1 MRRTGQAALRAAI
14 AALLLVGGPIGGAT
28 ASAAQRHRT
37 PVRAVV
43 LVSGLDS
50 ASPFSTPARS
60 CAGKEGSS
68 WGLPGGVATALK
80 RAGFS
85 VFTAPVRKG
94 TSAPP
99 APCGTP
105 TPASSGWLNSTG
117 DIDANGAALGRF
129 LAFLHRSYHV
139 DVVTLVGH
147 SDGGLWSRSAI
158 SMQTSGPTI
167 DGLVTLGTPHTG
179 SPVADI
185 GAELANLSC
194 GRSGATCTVFQ
205 KLASGLVRPLGPT
218 AVDELSSP
226 FLKTWN
232 ARQKLARCTVTA
244 IQGTAINPP
253 PLRPPQPS
261 LSGYYLPADGLVGRS
276 SAADQPAKALDGT
289 TIPAAAISRLVNG
302 GAFPVYHTPQLGTPS
317 ELDDAAVNAAIVK
330 ALRRQSPACAGTRRR
345 QAVTLA
351 VRLNSTSG
359 TGSRGGALGVSA
371 KGDLVVAPPGAKLSC
386 GTASLT
392 ASPLLPV
399 PLLKTYV
406 TGYCGRLRS
415 SATALL
421 LHTTTSTVTLTLNGT
436 ALTVA
441 TRQVRA
447 LTVEALRRGAWV
459 RVPLKRGRGTVP
471 GGNLVELRLTGRTAG
486 GAAVSGWAPMNG

>member
-1 MRRTGQAALRAAI
+1 MRRTGQAFGAAI
-14 AALLLVGGPIGGAT
+14 AALLLAGGPIIGAT
-28 ASAAQRHRT
+28 ASATQRHRT

-60 CAGKEGSS
+60 CDGKEGSS

-85 VFTAPVRKG
+85 VYTAPVRKG
-94 TSAPP
+94 ASAPP
-99 APCGTP
+99 AACA
-105 TPASSGWLNSTG
+105 TPAPGPSDWLNSTG
-117 DIDANGAALGRF
+117 DVDANGAALGRF
-129 LAFLHRSYHV
+129 LAFLHQRYHV

-158 SMQTSGPTI
+158 SMHPAGLTI
-167 DGLVTLGTPHTG
+167 DGLITLGTPHTG
-179 SPVADI
+179 SPVADV
-185 GAELANLSC
+185 GSELANLSC
-194 GRSGATCTVFQ
+194 GRSGAACTIFQ
-205 KLASGLVRPLGPT
+205 KLASGLLSQLGPT

-232 ARQKLARCTVTA
+232 PRLKLAGCTVTT
-244 IQGTAINPP
+244 IEGTAINPP
-253 PLRPPQPS
+253 PLRSPQPS

-289 TIPAAAISRLVNG
+289 MIPAAAIARLVNG

-317 ELDDAAVNAAIVK
+317 ELDDAAINAAIVK
-330 ALRRQSPACAGTRRR
+330 ALRRQSPACAGTRKR
-345 QAVTLA
+345 QPATLT
-351 VRLNSTSG
+351 VHLDSTSTAGLHGGDLG
-359 TGSRGGALGVSA
+359 TSA
-371 KGDLVVAPPGAKLSC
+371 KGDLVFAPPSTKLSC

-406 TGYCGRLRS
+406 TGSCSRLRS

-436 ALTVA
+436 ALTIA

-447 LTVEALRRGAWV
+447 LTVDALRRGAWV

-471 GGNLVELRLTGRTAG
+471 GGNLVQLRLTGRTAG
-486 GAAVSGWAPMNG
+486 GAAVSGSAPMNG